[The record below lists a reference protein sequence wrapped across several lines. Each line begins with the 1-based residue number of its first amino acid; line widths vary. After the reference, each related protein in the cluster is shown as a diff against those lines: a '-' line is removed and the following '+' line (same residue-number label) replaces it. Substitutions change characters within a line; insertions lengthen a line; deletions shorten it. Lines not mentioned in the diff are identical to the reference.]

1 MSGNIGVP
9 IKLLYEAEGMKI
21 TVEMKNGEIYRGLL
35 LGAEDTMN
43 VSLSDVLRTAR
54 NGHISKLPNVYL
66 RGSSIRFIAL
76 PDLLKSA
83 PIFQKVQTQKRKLEE
98 SIAQRQGG
106 TKKRKLEPWTKRH
119 MCMYGLEMKKIM
131 YKIYMK
137 AQATNLHHE
146 INSIVYRG
154 FCGVSGRYNPNLF
167 LHATLCRLNLS
178 SGENR
183 AGCALSVRFFV
194 GDSFCLE

>member
-54 NGHISKLPNVYL
+54 NGQISKLPNVYL

-83 PIFQKVQTQKRKLEE
+83 PIFQKVKTQKRKLEE

-106 TKKRKLEPWTKRH
+106 TGSKKRKTTAP
-119 MCMYGLEMKKIM
+119 
-131 YKIYMK
+131 
-137 AQATNLHHE
+137 
-146 INSIVYRG
+146 
-154 FCGVSGRYNPNLF
+154 
-167 LHATLCRLNLS
+167 
-178 SGENR
+178 
-183 AGCALSVRFFV
+183 
-194 GDSFCLE
+194 

>member
-54 NGHISKLPNVYL
+54 NGQISKL
-66 RGSSIRFIAL
+66 
-76 PDLLKSA
+76 
-83 PIFQKVQTQKRKLEE
+83 QKVQTQKRKLEE

-106 TKKRKLEPWTKRH
+106 AVSKKRKTVP
-119 MCMYGLEMKKIM
+119 
-131 YKIYMK
+131 
-137 AQATNLHHE
+137 
-146 INSIVYRG
+146 
-154 FCGVSGRYNPNLF
+154 
-167 LHATLCRLNLS
+167 
-178 SGENR
+178 
-183 AGCALSVRFFV
+183 
-194 GDSFCLE
+194 